1 MMGLCYNVLRG
12 EGDCGCH
19 ELSGNGFPERD
30 NLRSR
35 QLTPGDLPLC
45 FMDAN
50 RDYSCL
56 LLKGH
61 CERRPDLAKLP
72 GAGKYKRGSNVR
84 VPGKRHLARRCED
97 AHLACVP
104 HLRWENER
112 ALGEVEFPRNLLHL
126 LLREAVSLGED
137 SQRISAKSCLCEHV
151 ACKVL
156 VLHRRYL
163 VTSPCQSP
171 MAMQIRPAPP

>member
-1 MMGLCYNVLRG
+1 
-12 EGDCGCH
+12 
-19 ELSGNGFPERD
+19 
-30 NLRSR
+30 
-35 QLTPGDLPLC
+35 
-45 FMDAN
+45 
-50 RDYSCL
+50 
-56 LLKGH
+56 
-61 CERRPDLAKLP
+61 RPDLAKLP

-137 SQRISAKSCLCEHV
+137 SQRISAKSCLCQAVE
-151 ACKVL
+151 CKFL
-156 VLHRRYL
+156 VLHRRSL
-163 VTSPCQSP
+163 VTPPCQSP
-171 MAMQIRPAPP
+171 MEMQIRPAPPRQSERTLHGQGDRYLRGYGLAQRWRSSAAAYWPHRRLGGMARP